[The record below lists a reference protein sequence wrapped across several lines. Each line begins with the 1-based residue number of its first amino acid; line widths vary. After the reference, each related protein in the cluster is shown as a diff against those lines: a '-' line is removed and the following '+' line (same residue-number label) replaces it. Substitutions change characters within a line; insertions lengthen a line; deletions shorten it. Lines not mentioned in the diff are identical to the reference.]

1 MIVSWSWLKEYVK
14 LDMPR
19 EELEQRLMMSGL
31 NHEGTEP
38 VGNDIAIDLEVTSN
52 RPDCLGHLGVARE
65 VAVLY
70 NLPLKIPAAAPA
82 ESSPA
87 AESLTKVALECPD
100 LCSRYTARVI
110 RNVKVGASPEW
121 LVNRLATLG
130 IGAINNVVDITNYVL
145 METGQPLHAF
155 DLAKL
160 KGPEIIVRKAR
171 HDEPFEAINHKT
183 YKLDDHMCVIA
194 DAQRPVALGGVMGG
208 ADSEVT
214 DSTTDLLIESALFD
228 PISIR
233 TTARKLVLHSDSS
246 YRFERGPDP
255 AGIDWASRRCCEL
268 ILEIAGGELASGVID
283 AGAPPTARQPIV
295 LRLDQVER
303 VLGIHVERDEVR
315 RILTALGNVEQAV
328 DDKTVTVL
336 PASWRADLEREVD
349 LIEEV
354 ARIYGYDRIPE
365 GAEVP
370 MTASSRTDEDRV
382 LERIRRSLSASG
394 FDEAMTASVVDRALS
409 EAYSPWSDKPALATE
424 TPLLRGATQLRRSLI
439 PSLLA
444 ARRTNEKLA
453 NAPIELYE
461 IANIYLSGGKDLP
474 IEKKMVSLTSSG
486 DYSRV
491 MGAVESLVASL
502 RPTVELQVTDASDPM
517 FETGRCG
524 ELLLDGQSVGYLGQ
538 VSPAARATFELR
550 GDTTVAEIELGAL
563 VQKANLVP
571 QQRLLSPYPSVDRDF
586 NFEVAES
593 VRWSDLSGTVRS
605 SAGDEL
611 EAVRYIETY
620 RDPDRLGPDRKSL
633 VLRVVL
639 RKLDGTLTGEE
650 ADAIRDRIVAA
661 CKKQHSATLR
671 A

>member
-1 MIVSWSWLKEYVK
+1 MK

>member
-1 MIVSWSWLKEYVK
+1 
-14 LDMPR
+14 
-19 EELEQRLMMSGL
+19 
-31 NHEGTEP
+31 
-38 VGNDIAIDLEVTSN
+38 
-52 RPDCLGHLGVARE
+52 
-65 VAVLY
+65 
-70 NLPLKIPAAAPA
+70 
-82 ESSPA
+82 
-87 AESLTKVALECPD
+87 
-100 LCSRYTARVI
+100 
-110 RNVKVGASPEW
+110 
-121 LVNRLATLG
+121 
-130 IGAINNVVDITNYVL
+130 
-145 METGQPLHAF
+145 
-155 DLAKL
+155 
-160 KGPEIIVRKAR
+160 
-171 HDEPFEAINHKT
+171 
-183 YKLDDHMCVIA
+183 MCVIA

-550 GDTTVAEIELGAL
+550 GDTTVAEIEFGAL

-671 A
+671 T